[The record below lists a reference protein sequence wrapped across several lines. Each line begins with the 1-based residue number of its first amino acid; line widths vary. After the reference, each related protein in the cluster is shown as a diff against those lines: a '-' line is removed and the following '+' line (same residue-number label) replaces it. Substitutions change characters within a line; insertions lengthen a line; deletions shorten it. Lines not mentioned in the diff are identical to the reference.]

1 MRLVTAATPVQP
13 DRDEASALARRA
25 ATGDVDAT
33 AALLKRLAP
42 GIVRAAHALM
52 GSTHADVD
60 DVVQKSLIA
69 LVQALPA
76 FRGECSPAHYA
87 QTIVT
92 RTAMAARRRDV
103 VKGERQDADTELD
116 ALEADAPS
124 QSDEVLAEQRRRLVR
139 QLLQALP
146 EVQAETLAM
155 RVVFGFSLEEVAAA
169 TGVPVNTVRSRVR
182 LAKEALKRQIDRTP
196 GLLAALGGDE

>member
-1 MRLVTAATPVQP
+1 MRLVTATAAVPA
-13 DRDEASALARRA
+13 DRDETSALARQA
-25 ATGDVDAT
+25 ASGDVNAT

-76 FRGECSPAHYA
+76 FRGECTPAHYA

-103 VKGERQDADTELD
+103 VRVERQDGDAELD
-116 ALEADAPS
+116 ALETDAPS
-124 QSDEVLAEQRRRLVR
+124 QSDAVLAEQRRALVR
-139 QLLQALP
+139 RLLETLP
-146 EVQAETLAM
+146 DAQAETLAM

-196 GLLAALGGDE
+196 GLLVALGGDE